1 MSIGV
6 IIGVVV
12 FVLIWVWLVWEAIN
26 SPIMPDDYDIRRSSR
41 NTQEAPP
48 TNEKSPPSSQTYSGT
63 NQYEW
68 NTKHWKYATTD
79 CLCQMKK
86 VDKHTKDC
94 VMATKARTLNELRQS
109 KTYGY
114 RPPSPSKEKS

>member
-63 NQYEW
+63 
-68 NTKHWKYATTD
+68 TKPKNWTYATTD
-79 CLCQMKK
+79 CLCQMKEVK
-86 VDKHTKDC
+86 VHTKDC
-94 VMATKARTLNELRQS
+94 TIKNKNRTLDELRQV
-109 KTYGY
+109 KNFGY
-114 RPPSPSKEKS
+114 VLPSPSREKS